1 MTESDPHHQNF
12 PSLRSPSQAITHRL
26 VAMTGRDPAE
36 PHRVSTPLELLF
48 DLTFVVTF
56 GVAAAQL
63 SHMLSAGHVGA
74 GLIAFI
80 YATFAT
86 CLAWINFTWFA
97 SAYDTDD
104 WAFRLMTMVQMV
116 GVLILALGLPD
127 FFSSIEEG
135 HRVDNAV
142 LVMGYVVMRIA
153 LVGQWLR
160 ASRQDPARRAATLTY
175 VMVILIAQAGWIGT
189 VFLSTSVPVT
199 LGIWTA
205 LAIFELSGPWLAE
218 RRGGATPWH
227 PHHIAERYGLMAI
240 IALGEGVVG
249 TVATISAMVS
259 DHGWSVDAALLAL
272 SGTLLTFGMWWMY
285 FTLPAADVLH
295 ARRERAFWFGYGH
308 MPVYGAIVATGSGLH
323 TAAYYLQHHSVL
335 GEVGTVLAVA
345 IPVLL
350 FMVLIFGLYGSLM
363 RSVDLLHVA
372 MIVGTAL
379 VLVGAV
385 ALAMGGVPMAPC
397 LLVVSLAPMVGVLGF
412 ELFAHRHVSADLA
425 ATSKG
430 QDSA

>member
-1 MTESDPHHQNF
+1 MTESDSHHQNF
-12 PSLRSPSQAITHRL
+12 PSLHPPSQAITHRL
-26 VAMTGRDPAE
+26 VTMAGRDPAE
-36 PHRVSTPLELLF
+36 QHRVSTPLELLF
-48 DLTFVVTF
+48 DLTFVVAF
-56 GVAAAQL
+56 GVAAGQL
-63 SHMLSAGHVGA
+63 SHLLAGGHAGA
-74 GLIAFI
+74 GIVAFG
-80 YATFAT
+80 YATFAI

-116 GVLILALGLPD
+116 GVLILALGLPE
-127 FFSSIEEG
+127 FFDSIEAG
-135 HRVDNAV
+135 HRVNNAV

-160 ASRQDPARRAATLTY
+160 ASRQDPARRSATLTY
-175 VMVILIAQAGWIGT
+175 VTVILIAQAGWIGT
-189 VFLSTSVPVT
+189 VFLTTSVPVT
-199 LGIWTA
+199 LAIWTV
-205 LAIFELSGPWLAE
+205 LAVFELSGPWLAE
-218 RRGGATPWH
+218 TRSASTPWH

-259 DHGWSVDAALLAL
+259 DHGWSVDAVLLAL

-285 FTLPAADVLH
+285 FTLPTAEVLH

-308 MPVYGAIVATGSGLH
+308 MPIYGAIVATGSGLH
-323 TAAYYLQHHSVL
+323 TAAYFVAHHSVL
-335 GEVGTVLAVA
+335 GPVATVAAVA

-350 FMVLIFGLYGSLM
+350 FMVLVFGLYTSLM
-363 RSVDLLHVA
+363 RSVDAVHVGL
-372 MIVGTAL
+372 IVGTAL
-379 VLVGAV
+379 VLAGAV

-412 ELFAHRHVSADLA
+412 ELFAHRHVTADLDA
-425 ATSKG
+425 AAKSPG
-430 QDSA
+430 ER